1 MAYGY
6 GESAKEPKNVAKEE
20 KQEKKAP
27 AMPKKQSPAGMDYAG
42 GTHKSGMCYS
52 HSRKSSQK

>member
-6 GESAKEPKNVAKEE
+6 GDSAKEPKGAA

-27 AMPKKQSPAGMDYAG
+27 AMPKKQSPAGMSYSG
-42 GTHKSGMCYS
+42 GTQKSGMCYS
-52 HSRKSSQK
+52 HGRKSGQ